1 MSEAYRLKRQAYVKE
16 KLDPVLHPLVAAL
29 LEEMPANPREFARQ
43 WLRQRQLQSALPA
56 QIVGRPA
63 RLPGPLRAPRL
74 PGRVRPVGFP
84 RSNPVALPEAVSFK
98 EERLPCGGRR
108 RSYWGSASAVAP
120 LGPRPGAAAGP
131 AAAAGDFGL
140 PAASEPAP
148 PGDQAPPER
157 PAQAHGD
164 VQFHEEAVE
173 GGGRRK
179 TYRGRQSVVLALG
192 QQPEPKGR
200 GGADDAGGRRASAAE
215 ATGDF
220 GLPPPEEAGDSEGAE
235 AAAA

>member
-56 QIVGRPA
+56 Q
-63 RLPGPLRAPRL
+63 
-74 PGRVRPVGFP
+74 
-84 RSNPVALPEAVSFK
+84 AVSFK